1 MGKEQS
7 SSRPSSFIALYARVL
22 RMLGSDGKLGAIL
35 AIANVML
42 AMAMFAEPI
51 LFGLVIDTLARGS
64 LDDPLAIWPSLA
76 PLLLTWVVFGLF
88 TISCGTLVA
97 LFADRLSHR
106 RRHIVLRDY
115 FEHVL
120 QLPLAQQAD
129 THSGRL
135 MKIMLQGT
143 DALWWLWLSFFRDHL
158 AAGVSLIVLVPV
170 SLYVNWRLALILIAL
185 CVIFGWLTNF
195 ILRKTQALQLQVE
208 SQASNLA
215 EQASDTLGNIA
226 LVQSFARIEHEVTA
240 LKNISQRVLGAQMP
254 VLSWWALVSVLT
266 RSSTTLSILCIVSL
280 GAWLFTKGLT
290 TVGAIVT
297 FISFSGMVIMR
308 LEQIVGFVH
317 RLAMDAPRLQEFFHV
332 LDTEPSIHDSPNA
345 IDPGRARG
353 AIAFEN
359 VTFAYGKKPPAVKNL
374 SCTLKPGSTIALVGA
389 SGAGKSTALSLL
401 YRAFDAQ
408 SGRITVDGRD
418 IRDLQLAALRRN
430 IGVVFQEALLF
441 NRSIAEN
448 LKVGLPEATDSQ
460 LYEACASAQALD
472 FILQHPQGFE
482 AKIGERGRALSGGE
496 RQRLS
501 IARVLL
507 KDPPILILDEATS
520 ALDSATETKL
530 VQALDAV
537 TKDRSTLVIAHRL
550 ATIRKADLILVMDHG
565 SVIETGSFNA
575 LYAQGGRFT
584 QLVKEQFTDA
594 SGQFIS

>member
-195 ILRKTQALQLQVE
+195 ILRKTQA
-208 SQASNLA
+208 
-215 EQASDTLGNIA
+215 
-226 LVQSFARIEHEVTA
+226 
-240 LKNISQRVLGAQMP
+240 
-254 VLSWWALVSVLT
+254 
-266 RSSTTLSILCIVSL
+266 
-280 GAWLFTKGLT
+280 
-290 TVGAIVT
+290 
-297 FISFSGMVIMR
+297 
-308 LEQIVGFVH
+308 
-317 RLAMDAPRLQEFFHV
+317 
-332 LDTEPSIHDSPNA
+332 
-345 IDPGRARG
+345 
-353 AIAFEN
+353 
-359 VTFAYGKKPPAVKNL
+359 
-374 SCTLKPGSTIALVGA
+374 
-389 SGAGKSTALSLL
+389 
-401 YRAFDAQ
+401 
-408 SGRITVDGRD
+408 
-418 IRDLQLAALRRN
+418 
-430 IGVVFQEALLF
+430 
-441 NRSIAEN
+441 
-448 LKVGLPEATDSQ
+448 
-460 LYEACASAQALD
+460 
-472 FILQHPQGFE
+472 
-482 AKIGERGRALSGGE
+482 
-496 RQRLS
+496 
-501 IARVLL
+501 
-507 KDPPILILDEATS
+507 
-520 ALDSATETKL
+520 
-530 VQALDAV
+530 
-537 TKDRSTLVIAHRL
+537 
-550 ATIRKADLILVMDHG
+550 
-565 SVIETGSFNA
+565 
-575 LYAQGGRFT
+575 
-584 QLVKEQFTDA
+584 
-594 SGQFIS
+594 